1 MLTFC
6 WTKKE
11 DDNEQHVYHC
21 LLCFETKIKKTW
33 QAHDS
38 SSSFFV
44 AKQKVKKNNDDKL
57 RIYCNFFNNQTNTKN
72 NDNEHI
78 IFHCTCLL

>member
-44 AKQKVKKNNDDKL
+44 AKQKVKKIMMISYAFIVIFLIIK
-57 RIYCNFFNNQTNTKN
+57 QTQKIMIMNT
-72 NDNEHI
+72 
-78 IFHCTCLL
+78 